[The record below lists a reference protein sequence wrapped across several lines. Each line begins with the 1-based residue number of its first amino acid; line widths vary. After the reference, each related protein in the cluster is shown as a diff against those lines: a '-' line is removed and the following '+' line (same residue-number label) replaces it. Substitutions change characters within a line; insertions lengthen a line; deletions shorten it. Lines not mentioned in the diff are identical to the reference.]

1 MKRVADTK
9 WKIHLK
15 DIAKM
20 ETKVKIISCPSI
32 KKEARD
38 KIEAELIAI
47 MEDKDYIIS
56 TD

>member
-1 MKRVADTK
+1 MKQVTDTK

-38 KIEAELIAI
+38 KTEAELIII
-47 MEDKDYIIS
+47 MEDKDYILS

>member
-1 MKRVADTK
+1 MKQVADTK

-20 ETKVKIISCPSI
+20 ETKVKILTCPAI

-38 KIEAELIAI
+38 KTEAELIVI
-47 MEDKDYIIS
+47 MKDKDYIIS

>member
-1 MKRVADTK
+1 MKQIADTK

-38 KIEAELIAI
+38 KTEAELTVI
-47 MEDKDYIIS
+47 MEDKDYILS

>member
-1 MKRVADTK
+1 MKQVADAK

>member
-1 MKRVADTK
+1 MKQVADTK

-20 ETKVKIISCPSI
+20 ETKVKILACPGI

-38 KIEAELIAI
+38 KTEAELIVI
-47 MEDKDYIIS
+47 MKDKDYILS